1 MKTIEINLYIPVAGT
16 TETILFEY
24 ANNKQTK

>member
-1 MKTIEINLYIPVAGT
+1 MKTIEINLIPVAGT